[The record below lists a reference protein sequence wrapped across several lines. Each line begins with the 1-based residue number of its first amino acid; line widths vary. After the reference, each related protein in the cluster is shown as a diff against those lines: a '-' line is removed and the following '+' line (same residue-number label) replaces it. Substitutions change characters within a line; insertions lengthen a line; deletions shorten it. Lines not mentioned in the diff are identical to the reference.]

1 MSAIEMLVML
11 VLACSIF
18 FAMTMPFTGERTGGK
33 YAAMEYYHK
42 VHSNADCSLWVEL
55 DFEFAPSDLTECSR
69 LDFSIFFL
77 KIYDSQ
83 P

>member
-33 YAAMEYYHK
+33 YAAMEYFHK
-42 VHSNADCSLWVEL
+42 VHIGDN
-55 DFEFAPSDLTECSR
+55 
-69 LDFSIFFL
+69 
-77 KIYDSQ
+77 
-83 P
+83 